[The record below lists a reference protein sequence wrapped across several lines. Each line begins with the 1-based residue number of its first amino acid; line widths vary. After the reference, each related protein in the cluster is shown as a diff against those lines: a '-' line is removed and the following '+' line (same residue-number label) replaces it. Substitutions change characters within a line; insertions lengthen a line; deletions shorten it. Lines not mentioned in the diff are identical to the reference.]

1 MTTYRLEY
9 TRRPW
14 TENAMRREHFH
25 TRARLVDE
33 WRRAFCLLAREAR
46 VPPLAAISVQVVPH
60 VKNRRSLPDTAAC
73 FGAYK
78 ASLDGVVDAGVLV
91 DDGPDVVRSV
101 TFHAPLVY
109 GYDSLVLLVSPWAAE
124 GAA

>member
-73 FGAYK
+73 FGAVK
-78 ASLDGVVDAGVLV
+78 ASIDGIVDAGVLV

-101 TFHAPLVY
+101 CFHAAEIR
-109 GYDSLVLLVSPWAAE
+109 GYDSLVLLISPWMEEVA
-124 GAA
+124 